1 MAKERAPEHKHQK
14 KAETTPPPPPA
25 PGKAEAPQAAPLG
38 APQPSIQVVAQYIK
52 DLSFENPHAPESLV
66 AGWPQPETNVQIF
79 LRHAQLRDDAYECTV
94 NFRVEA
100 KKPGEDRIAFIV
112 DLAYGALVMLKNV
125 PKENHAPAVMVEVP
139 KLLFPFARE
148 IIANATAS
156 GGFPPLY
163 LTPISFEQIY
173 MNEVRRQQQQG
184 AAKQT
189 EEET

>member
-1 MAKERAPEHKHQK
+1 MAKDRAPEHKHSK
-14 KAETTPPPPPA
+14 KAEKDVTPPPA
-25 PGKAEAPQAAPLG
+25 SGKTEAQPQAQG

-66 AGWPQPETNVQIF
+66 AGWPQPDTNVQIF

-100 KKPGEDRIAFIV
+100 KKPGEEKIAFIV

-125 PKENHAPAVMVEVP
+125 PKENHAPAVMIEVP

-184 AAKQT
+184 S
-189 EEET
+189 

>member
-1 MAKERAPEHKHQK
+1 MAKDRAPEQKAPK
-14 KAETTPPPPPA
+14 KADITPPPPPTS
-25 PGKAEAPQAAPLG
+25 GKAEAPQPQAQAAAG
-38 APQPSIQVVAQYIK
+38 PSIQVVAQYIK

-79 LRHAQLRDDAYECTV
+79 LRHAQLREDAYECTV

-100 KKPGEDRIAFIV
+100 KKPGEDKVAFIV

-173 MNEVRRQQQQG
+173 MNEIRRQQQGQG
-184 AAKQT
+184 QK
-189 EEET
+189 EG

>member
-1 MAKERAPEHKHQK
+1 MAKDRAPE
-14 KAETTPPPPPA
+14 KAP
-25 PGKAEAPQAAPLG
+25 KAAPEAAALAQPQG
-38 APQPSIQVVAQYIK
+38 APQPGIQVVAQYIK
-52 DLSFENPHAPESLV
+52 DLSFENPNAPESLV

-79 LRHAQLRDDAYECTV
+79 LRHAQIREDAYECTV

-100 KKPGEDRIAFIV
+100 KKPGEEKIAFIV

-125 PKENHAPAVMVEVP
+125 PKENHAPVVMVEVP

-148 IIANATAS
+148 IIANATSS

-173 MNEVRRQQQQG
+173 LNEMKRQQESRAQQG
-184 AAKQT
+184 A
-189 EEET
+189 